1 MVLPVDDLL
10 VRLVGVLR
18 AERWIAH
25 QTFEHDRTE
34 GPPVALIRVALH
46 QKDFR
51 GDVVGCPNSRIGLER
66 AKSSLKRLAQVQEP
80 L

>member
-10 VRLVGVLR
+10 VRLVGILR

-34 GPPVALIRVALH
+34 GPPVALI
-46 QKDFR
+46 
-51 GDVVGCPNSRIGLER
+51 
-66 AKSSLKRLAQVQEP
+66 
-80 L
+80 